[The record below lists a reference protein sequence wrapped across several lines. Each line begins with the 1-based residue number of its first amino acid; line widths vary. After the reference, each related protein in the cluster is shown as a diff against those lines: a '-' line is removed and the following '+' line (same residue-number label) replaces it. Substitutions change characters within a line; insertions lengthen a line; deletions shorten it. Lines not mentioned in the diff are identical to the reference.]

1 MFRSVRFAIEVQRGA
16 PAKVEVLESGEISIR
31 KVCKWMVPYTEDER
45 KKLEVRTRVGITS
58 RILI

>member
-1 MFRSVRFAIEVQRGA
+1 MRLAIEVQRGA
-16 PAKVEVLESGEISIR
+16 PAKVVVLESCEISIR

>member
-1 MFRSVRFAIEVQRGA
+1 MFRRVRLAIEVQRGA
-16 PAKVEVLESGEISIR
+16 PAKVEVLESGEISIH